1 MQFKEWF
8 LFVESKEEKA
18 LALELAGDALQELN
32 SVIPQNQKDTD
43 PLLLLAAYFYNKEK
57 DLKRIQKDIQ
67 DYLNL
72 VKNQKMT
79 LIKVNLQNKSPDKPF
94 DSYHYWSNTIHG
106 KKDEEKFKQDKKF
119 KPSEIDFQNEKPIL
133 TSPDGKI
140 KIYESNS
147 PKQCIILGRGQSFCI
162 SQPGNTMW
170 KSYRDNTVST
180 FYFVYDD
187 TRDDELSIVVVDK
200 QEHGTELTDRRNT
213 TGTTKDPF
221 TGEDTTN
228 PDSYLEYLQKK
239 GIDTSKIIN
248 KAKTEE
254 EVAEDNKIGKQ
265 NEDLNWFISL
275 SPTEKSN
282 YIGRGHHLSN
292 EQFDYIFNN
301 KFISLLEQY
310 VKTGLQLNDYQIDKI
325 VLNSDLRKNY
335 IHNRTIAMRHN
346 FNINQKEFELMNDEQ
361 KKKIKEIPEETVFYK
376 AGDGDDFESIRYWV
390 DLQNKSTLENMEGLV
405 NFVTSNWVAP
415 KEKVIN
421 FLKYIIAK
429 GAQVNSGAISGAALY
444 KNLELVKYLVD
455 DVKAPIDN
463 YSIIHAIEEIKGY
476 SPAKGLEILKY
487 LFEKGSHLFEK
498 DTEIKPYMIEKT
510 KDPQTKQY
518 LLSKM

>member
-1 MQFKEWF
+1 M
-8 LFVESKEEKA
+8 
-18 LALELAGDALQELN
+18 
-32 SVIPQNQKDTD
+32 P
-43 PLLLLAAYFYNKEK
+43 
-57 DLKRIQKDIQ
+57 
-67 DYLNL
+67 
-72 VKNQKMT
+72 
-79 LIKVNLQNKSPDKPF
+79 LIKLNLQNKSPDKPF
-94 DSYHYWSNTIHG
+94 DDYLHWTQVIHG
-106 KKDEEKFKQDKKF
+106 HQAEQSYKKAKKF
-119 KPSEIDFQNEKPIL
+119 KPSDIDFQNEKPML

-221 TGEDTTN
+221 TGEDTAN

-310 VKTGLQLNDYQIDKI
+310 VKTGLKLNDYQIDKI

-346 FNINQKEFELMNDEQ
+346 FNISKKEFELMNDEQ
-361 KKKIKEIPEETVFYK
+361 KKKIKEVPEESIFTQ
-376 AGDGDDFESIRYWV
+376 AGDGDDFESIKYWV
-390 DLQNKSTLENMEGLV
+390 YLQNKSTLENMEGLV
-405 NFVTSNWVAP
+405 NFVTGNRFAP

-429 GAQVNSGAISGAALY
+429 GAQVNSGAIANAALY

-455 DVKAPIDN
+455 DVKAPIDD
-463 YSIIHAIEEIKGY
+463 YAIISSIEEIKGY
-476 SPAKGLEILKY
+476 SPANGLEILKY

-498 DTEIKPYMIEKT
+498 DIEIKPYMIEKT

-518 LLSKM
+518 LLSKI